1 MIRKIKINEELIKII
16 ISALF
21 FTLSFFTTKNSI
33 LYFVLL
39 ILSYI
44 VISYEIY
51 IDAFKNIFHGEIFDE
66 NFLMILA
73 TIGAFYIGEYPEAV
87 MVMLLFEIGEYLS
100 DLAVDNSK
108 ESITNLLDLRADYV
122 NLKTETG
129 IKKIDVNAAKIG
141 DIFVVKPGEKIPLDG
156 IIINGDSYLD
166 TSSLTGE
173 GVPRFVNVGD
183 NVLSGTVNLDRAL
196 EIKASA
202 LFENSAASKIIDL
215 LENATN
221 NKTKTEK
228 FITRFSKIYTPIV
241 VLCAFLLFFI
251 PTLLGYDA
259 NTWLYR
265 ALEFL
270 VISCPCALVISVPL
284 GFFCGIG
291 RSSKDGILIKSS
303 KDLDNLSKIDTV
315 VFDKT
320 GTITKGNFEVIKIK
334 SYKLG
339 EDELLELT
347 SKVESLSNHPIAKA
361 IVRKYGKDIDNSNI
375 FNFAEIGGMGIKCY
389 LNNEEILV
397 GTKKLLEQNNNL
409 HFIIAG
415 DGPLLKQMKT
425 LARKFKITDSISF
438 LGKCNNPSEI
448 YSICDITVNCSL
460 KEGLALTSHESL
472 SMGVPVVSSDVGGQS
487 ELIDDTV
494 GAIVPLMQ
502 KEEDI
507 HFTNYLDEEIDIYVS
522 SINRI
527 LNNLDKYKVSCRKKI
542 INGFTIDNMIKN
554 FEKEIDSVI
563 KTPNQNIVKMA
574 SNIDSQ
580 NLLKDYINLYFMS
593 CKEESS
599 WSKLEYTKA
608 VYGGISEEFK
618 KKHRKLYMFKY
629 STDKFFYKLKIGYQA
644 SNLEASIIKFIKN
657 FVRTLKELL
666 NVIINF
672 IKCLVGLIKGIVR

>member
-21 FTLSFFTTKNSI
+21 FTLSFFTPKNSI

-241 VLCAFLLFFI
+241 VLCAFLLFLI

-291 RSSKDGILIKSS
+291 GSSKDGILIKSS

-375 FNFAEIGGMGIKCY
+375 FHFAEIGGMGIKCY

-397 GTKKLLEQNNNL
+397 GTKKLLEQNNINVFDNKDVGTIIYISKNKEYLGYIVIADVIKDESYTIAHKLKNIGINRVVMLSGDDKKIVSDVCEKVKIDEYYSNL
-409 HFIIAG
+409 LPIDKVNILEKIKEESFTAFVG
-415 DGPLLKQMKT
+415 DGINDAPVIKLSDIGMAMGNLGSDVTIEAADVVLMHDNLESIVKAIKISKITKRIIKFNIMF
-425 LARKFKITDSISF
+425 AIVFKITILFLATFGITSIWM
-438 LGKCNNPSEI
+438 
-448 YSICDITVNCSL
+448 
-460 KEGLALTSHESL
+460 A
-472 SMGVPVVSSDVGGQS
+472 VVSDVGITLLS
-487 ELIDDTV
+487 VLNT
-494 GAIVPLMQ
+494 L
-502 KEEDI
+502 
-507 HFTNYLDEEIDIYVS
+507 
-522 SINRI
+522 RI
-527 LNNLDKYKVSCRKKI
+527 MKKKI
-542 INGFTIDNMIKN
+542 D
-554 FEKEIDSVI
+554 
-563 KTPNQNIVKMA
+563 
-574 SNIDSQ
+574 
-580 NLLKDYINLYFMS
+580 
-593 CKEESS
+593 
-599 WSKLEYTKA
+599 
-608 VYGGISEEFK
+608 
-618 KKHRKLYMFKY
+618 
-629 STDKFFYKLKIGYQA
+629 
-644 SNLEASIIKFIKN
+644 
-657 FVRTLKELL
+657 
-666 NVIINF
+666 
-672 IKCLVGLIKGIVR
+672 

>member
-16 ISALF
+16 ISVLF

-156 IIINGDSYLD
+156 VIINGDSYLD

-241 VLCAFLLFFI
+241 VLCAFLLFLI

-375 FNFAEIGGMGIKCY
+375 FHFAEIGGMGIKCY

-397 GTKKLLEQNNNL
+397 GTKKLLEQNNINVFDNKDVGTIIYISKNKEYLGYIVIADVIKDESYTISHKLKNIGINRVVMLSGDDKKIVSDVCEKVKIDEYYSNL
-409 HFIIAG
+409 LPIDKVNILEKIKEESFTAFVG
-415 DGPLLKQMKT
+415 DGINDAPVIKLSDIGMAMGNLGSDVTIEAADVVLMHDNLESIVKAIKISKITKRIIKFNIMF
-425 LARKFKITDSISF
+425 AIVFKITILFLATFGITSIWM
-438 LGKCNNPSEI
+438 
-448 YSICDITVNCSL
+448 
-460 KEGLALTSHESL
+460 A
-472 SMGVPVVSSDVGGQS
+472 VVSDVGVTLLS
-487 ELIDDTV
+487 VLNT
-494 GAIVPLMQ
+494 L
-502 KEEDI
+502 
-507 HFTNYLDEEIDIYVS
+507 
-522 SINRI
+522 RI
-527 LNNLDKYKVSCRKKI
+527 MKKKI
-542 INGFTIDNMIKN
+542 D
-554 FEKEIDSVI
+554 
-563 KTPNQNIVKMA
+563 
-574 SNIDSQ
+574 
-580 NLLKDYINLYFMS
+580 
-593 CKEESS
+593 
-599 WSKLEYTKA
+599 
-608 VYGGISEEFK
+608 
-618 KKHRKLYMFKY
+618 
-629 STDKFFYKLKIGYQA
+629 
-644 SNLEASIIKFIKN
+644 
-657 FVRTLKELL
+657 
-666 NVIINF
+666 
-672 IKCLVGLIKGIVR
+672 

>member
-21 FTLSFFTTKNSI
+21 FTLSFFTPKNSI

-183 NVLSGTVNLDRAL
+183 NVLSGTVNLDRVL

-202 LFENSAASKIIDL
+202 LFANSAASKIIDL

-241 VLCAFLLFFI
+241 VLCAFLLFLI

-375 FNFAEIGGMGIKCY
+375 FHFAEIGGMGIKCY

-397 GTKKLLEQNNNL
+397 GTKKLLEQNNINVFDNKDVGTIIYISKNKEYLGYIVIADVIKDESYTIAHKLKNIGINRVVMLSGDDKKIVSDVCEKVKIDEYYSNL
-409 HFIIAG
+409 LPIDKVNILEKIKEESFTAFVG
-415 DGPLLKQMKT
+415 DGINDAPVIKLSDIGMAMGNLGSDVTIEAADVVLMHDNLESIVKAIKISKITKRIIKFNIMF
-425 LARKFKITDSISF
+425 AIVFKITILFLATFGITSIWM
-438 LGKCNNPSEI
+438 
-448 YSICDITVNCSL
+448 
-460 KEGLALTSHESL
+460 A
-472 SMGVPVVSSDVGGQS
+472 VVSDVGVTLLS
-487 ELIDDTV
+487 VLNT
-494 GAIVPLMQ
+494 L
-502 KEEDI
+502 
-507 HFTNYLDEEIDIYVS
+507 
-522 SINRI
+522 RI
-527 LNNLDKYKVSCRKKI
+527 MKKKI
-542 INGFTIDNMIKN
+542 D
-554 FEKEIDSVI
+554 
-563 KTPNQNIVKMA
+563 
-574 SNIDSQ
+574 
-580 NLLKDYINLYFMS
+580 
-593 CKEESS
+593 
-599 WSKLEYTKA
+599 
-608 VYGGISEEFK
+608 
-618 KKHRKLYMFKY
+618 
-629 STDKFFYKLKIGYQA
+629 
-644 SNLEASIIKFIKN
+644 
-657 FVRTLKELL
+657 
-666 NVIINF
+666 
-672 IKCLVGLIKGIVR
+672 

>member
-173 GVPRFVNVGD
+173 GVPRFVNIGD

-241 VLCAFLLFFI
+241 VLCAFLLFLI

-361 IVRKYGKDIDNSNI
+361 IVRRYGKDIDNSNI
-375 FNFAEIGGMGIKCY
+375 FHFAEIGGMGIKCY

-397 GTKKLLEQNNNL
+397 GTKKLLEQNNINVFDNKDVGTIIYISKNKEYLGYIVIADVIKDESYTISHKLKNIGINRVVMLSGDDKKIVSDVCEKVKINEYYSNL
-409 HFIIAG
+409 LPIDKVNILEKIKEESFTAFVG
-415 DGPLLKQMKT
+415 DGINDAPVIKLSDIGMAMGNLGSDVTIEAADVVLMHDNLESIVKAIKISKITKRIIKFNIMF
-425 LARKFKITDSISF
+425 AIVFKITILFLATFGITSIWM
-438 LGKCNNPSEI
+438 
-448 YSICDITVNCSL
+448 
-460 KEGLALTSHESL
+460 A
-472 SMGVPVVSSDVGGQS
+472 VVSDVGVTLLS
-487 ELIDDTV
+487 VLNT
-494 GAIVPLMQ
+494 L
-502 KEEDI
+502 
-507 HFTNYLDEEIDIYVS
+507 
-522 SINRI
+522 RI
-527 LNNLDKYKVSCRKKI
+527 MKKKI
-542 INGFTIDNMIKN
+542 D
-554 FEKEIDSVI
+554 
-563 KTPNQNIVKMA
+563 
-574 SNIDSQ
+574 
-580 NLLKDYINLYFMS
+580 
-593 CKEESS
+593 
-599 WSKLEYTKA
+599 
-608 VYGGISEEFK
+608 
-618 KKHRKLYMFKY
+618 
-629 STDKFFYKLKIGYQA
+629 
-644 SNLEASIIKFIKN
+644 
-657 FVRTLKELL
+657 
-666 NVIINF
+666 
-672 IKCLVGLIKGIVR
+672 

>member
-397 GTKKLLEQNNNL
+397 GTKNLLEQNNINVFDNKDVGTIIYISKNKEYLGYIVIADVIKDESYTILHKLKNIGINRVVMLSGDDKKIVSDVCEKVKIDEYYSNL
-409 HFIIAG
+409 LPIDKVNILEKIKEESFTAFVG
-415 DGPLLKQMKT
+415 DGINDAPVIKLSDIGMAMGNLGSDVTIEAADVVLMHDNLESIVKAIKISKITKRIIKFNIMF
-425 LARKFKITDSISF
+425 AIVFKITILFLATFGITSIWM
-438 LGKCNNPSEI
+438 
-448 YSICDITVNCSL
+448 
-460 KEGLALTSHESL
+460 A
-472 SMGVPVVSSDVGGQS
+472 VVSDVGVTLLS
-487 ELIDDTV
+487 VLNT
-494 GAIVPLMQ
+494 L
-502 KEEDI
+502 
-507 HFTNYLDEEIDIYVS
+507 
-522 SINRI
+522 RI
-527 LNNLDKYKVSCRKKI
+527 MKKKI
-542 INGFTIDNMIKN
+542 D
-554 FEKEIDSVI
+554 
-563 KTPNQNIVKMA
+563 
-574 SNIDSQ
+574 
-580 NLLKDYINLYFMS
+580 
-593 CKEESS
+593 
-599 WSKLEYTKA
+599 
-608 VYGGISEEFK
+608 
-618 KKHRKLYMFKY
+618 
-629 STDKFFYKLKIGYQA
+629 
-644 SNLEASIIKFIKN
+644 
-657 FVRTLKELL
+657 
-666 NVIINF
+666 
-672 IKCLVGLIKGIVR
+672 

>member
-21 FTLSFFTTKNSI
+21 FTLSFFTPKNSI

-51 IDAFKNIFHGEIFDE
+51 IDAFKNIFHREIFDE

-156 IIINGDSYLD
+156 IIIDGDSYLD

-183 NVLSGTVNLDRAL
+183 NVLSGTVNLDRVL

-202 LFENSAASKIIDL
+202 LFANSAASKIIDL

-241 VLCAFLLFFI
+241 VLCAFLLFLI

-361 IVRKYGKDIDNSNI
+361 IVRRYGKDIDNSNI
-375 FNFAEIGGMGIKCY
+375 LHFEEIGGMGIKCY

-397 GTKKLLEQNNNL
+397 GTKKLLEQNNINVFDNKDVGTIIYISKNKEYLGYIVIADVIKDESYTIAHKLKNIGINRVVMLSGDDKKIVSDVCEKVKIDEYYSNL
-409 HFIIAG
+409 LPIDKVNILEKIKEESFTAFVG
-415 DGPLLKQMKT
+415 DGINDAPVIKLSDIGMAMGNLGSDVTIEAADIVLMHDNLESIVKAIKISKSTKRIIKFNIMF
-425 LARKFKITDSISF
+425 AIVFKITILFLATFGITSIWM
-438 LGKCNNPSEI
+438 
-448 YSICDITVNCSL
+448 
-460 KEGLALTSHESL
+460 A
-472 SMGVPVVSSDVGGQS
+472 VVSDVGVTLLS
-487 ELIDDTV
+487 VLNT
-494 GAIVPLMQ
+494 L
-502 KEEDI
+502 
-507 HFTNYLDEEIDIYVS
+507 
-522 SINRI
+522 RI
-527 LNNLDKYKVSCRKKI
+527 MKKKI
-542 INGFTIDNMIKN
+542 D
-554 FEKEIDSVI
+554 
-563 KTPNQNIVKMA
+563 
-574 SNIDSQ
+574 
-580 NLLKDYINLYFMS
+580 
-593 CKEESS
+593 
-599 WSKLEYTKA
+599 
-608 VYGGISEEFK
+608 
-618 KKHRKLYMFKY
+618 
-629 STDKFFYKLKIGYQA
+629 
-644 SNLEASIIKFIKN
+644 
-657 FVRTLKELL
+657 
-666 NVIINF
+666 
-672 IKCLVGLIKGIVR
+672 

>member
-73 TIGAFYIGEYPEAV
+73 TIGAFYIGESPEAV

-241 VLCAFLLFFI
+241 VLCAFLLFLI

-265 ALEFL
+265 VLEFL

-361 IVRKYGKDIDNSNI
+361 IVRRYGKDIDNSNI
-375 FNFAEIGGMGIKCY
+375 FHFAEIGGMGIKCY
-389 LNNEEILV
+389 FNNEEILV
-397 GTKKLLEQNNNL
+397 GTKKLLEQNNINVFDNKDVGTIIYISKNKEYLGYIVIADVIKDESYTIAHKLKNIGINRVVMLSGDDKKIVSDVCEKVKIDEYYSNL
-409 HFIIAG
+409 LPIDKVNILEKIKEESFTAFVG
-415 DGPLLKQMKT
+415 DGINDAPVIKLSDIGMAMGNLGSDVTIEAADVVLMHDNLESIVKAIKISKITKRIIKFNIMF
-425 LARKFKITDSISF
+425 AIVFKITILFLATFGITSIWM
-438 LGKCNNPSEI
+438 
-448 YSICDITVNCSL
+448 
-460 KEGLALTSHESL
+460 A
-472 SMGVPVVSSDVGGQS
+472 VVSDVGVTLLS
-487 ELIDDTV
+487 VLNT
-494 GAIVPLMQ
+494 L
-502 KEEDI
+502 
-507 HFTNYLDEEIDIYVS
+507 
-522 SINRI
+522 RI
-527 LNNLDKYKVSCRKKI
+527 MKKKI
-542 INGFTIDNMIKN
+542 D
-554 FEKEIDSVI
+554 
-563 KTPNQNIVKMA
+563 
-574 SNIDSQ
+574 
-580 NLLKDYINLYFMS
+580 
-593 CKEESS
+593 
-599 WSKLEYTKA
+599 
-608 VYGGISEEFK
+608 
-618 KKHRKLYMFKY
+618 
-629 STDKFFYKLKIGYQA
+629 
-644 SNLEASIIKFIKN
+644 
-657 FVRTLKELL
+657 
-666 NVIINF
+666 
-672 IKCLVGLIKGIVR
+672 

>member
-122 NLKTETG
+122 NLKIETG

-241 VLCAFLLFFI
+241 VLCAFLLFLI

-375 FNFAEIGGMGIKCY
+375 FHFAEIGGMGIKCY
-389 LNNEEILV
+389 FNNEEILV
-397 GTKKLLEQNNNL
+397 GTKKLLEQNNINVLDNKDVGTIIYISKNKEYLGYIVIADVIKDESYTISHKLKNIGINRVVMLSGDDKKIVSDVCEKVKIDEYYSNL
-409 HFIIAG
+409 LPIDKVNILEKIKEESFTAFVG
-415 DGPLLKQMKT
+415 DGINDAPVIKLSDIGMAMGNLGSDVTIEAADVVLMHDNLESIVKAIKISKITKRIIKFNIMF
-425 LARKFKITDSISF
+425 AIVFKITILFLATFGITSIWM
-438 LGKCNNPSEI
+438 
-448 YSICDITVNCSL
+448 
-460 KEGLALTSHESL
+460 A
-472 SMGVPVVSSDVGGQS
+472 VVSDVGVTLLS
-487 ELIDDTV
+487 VLNT
-494 GAIVPLMQ
+494 L
-502 KEEDI
+502 
-507 HFTNYLDEEIDIYVS
+507 
-522 SINRI
+522 RI
-527 LNNLDKYKVSCRKKI
+527 MKKKI
-542 INGFTIDNMIKN
+542 D
-554 FEKEIDSVI
+554 
-563 KTPNQNIVKMA
+563 
-574 SNIDSQ
+574 
-580 NLLKDYINLYFMS
+580 
-593 CKEESS
+593 
-599 WSKLEYTKA
+599 
-608 VYGGISEEFK
+608 
-618 KKHRKLYMFKY
+618 
-629 STDKFFYKLKIGYQA
+629 
-644 SNLEASIIKFIKN
+644 
-657 FVRTLKELL
+657 
-666 NVIINF
+666 
-672 IKCLVGLIKGIVR
+672 

>member
-21 FTLSFFTTKNSI
+21 FTLSFFTPKNSI

-183 NVLSGTVNLDRAL
+183 NVLSGTVNLERVL

-202 LFENSAASKIIDL
+202 LFANSAASKIIDL

-241 VLCAFLLFFI
+241 VLCAFLLFLI

-375 FNFAEIGGMGIKCY
+375 FHFAEIGGMGIKCY

-397 GTKKLLEQNNNL
+397 GTKKLLEQNNINVFDNKDVGTIIYISKNKEYLGYIVIADVIKDESYTIAHKLKNIGINRVVMLSGDDKKIVSDVCEKVKIDEYYSNL
-409 HFIIAG
+409 LPIDKVNILEKIKEESFTAFVG
-415 DGPLLKQMKT
+415 DGINDAPVIKLSDIGMAMGNLGSDVTIEAADVVLMHDNLESIVKAIKISKITKRIIKFNIMF
-425 LARKFKITDSISF
+425 AIVFKITILFLATFGITSIWM
-438 LGKCNNPSEI
+438 
-448 YSICDITVNCSL
+448 
-460 KEGLALTSHESL
+460 A
-472 SMGVPVVSSDVGGQS
+472 VVSDVGVTLLS
-487 ELIDDTV
+487 VLNT
-494 GAIVPLMQ
+494 L
-502 KEEDI
+502 
-507 HFTNYLDEEIDIYVS
+507 
-522 SINRI
+522 RI
-527 LNNLDKYKVSCRKKI
+527 MKKKI
-542 INGFTIDNMIKN
+542 D
-554 FEKEIDSVI
+554 
-563 KTPNQNIVKMA
+563 
-574 SNIDSQ
+574 
-580 NLLKDYINLYFMS
+580 
-593 CKEESS
+593 
-599 WSKLEYTKA
+599 
-608 VYGGISEEFK
+608 
-618 KKHRKLYMFKY
+618 
-629 STDKFFYKLKIGYQA
+629 
-644 SNLEASIIKFIKN
+644 
-657 FVRTLKELL
+657 
-666 NVIINF
+666 
-672 IKCLVGLIKGIVR
+672 

>member
-202 LFENSAASKIIDL
+202 LFANSAASKIIDL

-241 VLCAFLLFFI
+241 VLCAFLLFLI

-339 EDELLELT
+339 EEELLELT

-361 IVRKYGKDIDNSNI
+361 IVRRYGKDIDNSNI
-375 FNFAEIGGMGIKCY
+375 FHFAEIGGMGIKCY

-397 GTKKLLEQNNNL
+397 GTKKLLEQNNINVLDNKDVGTIIYISMNKEYLGYIVIADVIKDESYTISHKLKNIGINRVVMLSGDDKKIVSDVCEKVKIDEYYSNL
-409 HFIIAG
+409 LPIDKVNILEKIKEESFTAFVG
-415 DGPLLKQMKT
+415 DGINDAPVIKLSDIGMAMGNLGSDVTIEAADVVLMHDNLESIVKAIKISKITKKIIKFNIMF
-425 LARKFKITDSISF
+425 AIVFKITILFLATFGITSIWM
-438 LGKCNNPSEI
+438 
-448 YSICDITVNCSL
+448 
-460 KEGLALTSHESL
+460 A
-472 SMGVPVVSSDVGGQS
+472 VVSDVGVTLLS
-487 ELIDDTV
+487 VLNT
-494 GAIVPLMQ
+494 L
-502 KEEDI
+502 
-507 HFTNYLDEEIDIYVS
+507 
-522 SINRI
+522 RI
-527 LNNLDKYKVSCRKKI
+527 MKKKI
-542 INGFTIDNMIKN
+542 D
-554 FEKEIDSVI
+554 
-563 KTPNQNIVKMA
+563 
-574 SNIDSQ
+574 
-580 NLLKDYINLYFMS
+580 
-593 CKEESS
+593 
-599 WSKLEYTKA
+599 
-608 VYGGISEEFK
+608 
-618 KKHRKLYMFKY
+618 
-629 STDKFFYKLKIGYQA
+629 
-644 SNLEASIIKFIKN
+644 
-657 FVRTLKELL
+657 
-666 NVIINF
+666 
-672 IKCLVGLIKGIVR
+672 

>member
-183 NVLSGTVNLDRAL
+183 NVLSGTVNLNRVL

-202 LFENSAASKIIDL
+202 LFANSAASKIIDL

-241 VLCAFLLFFI
+241 VLCAFLLFLI

-339 EDELLELT
+339 EEELLELT

-361 IVRKYGKDIDNSNI
+361 IVRRYGKDIDNSNI
-375 FNFAEIGGMGIKCY
+375 FHFAEIGGMGIKCY
-389 LNNEEILV
+389 FNNEEILV
-397 GTKKLLEQNNNL
+397 GTKKLLEQNNINVLDNKDVGTIIYISMNKEYLGYIVIADVIKDESYTISHKLKNIGINRVVMLSGDDKKIVSDVCEKVKIDEYYSNL
-409 HFIIAG
+409 LPIDKVNILEKIKEESFTAFVG
-415 DGPLLKQMKT
+415 DGINDAPVIKLSDIGMAMGNLGSDVTIEAADVVLMHDNLESIVKAIKISKITKRIIKFNIMF
-425 LARKFKITDSISF
+425 AIVFKITILFLATFGITSIWM
-438 LGKCNNPSEI
+438 
-448 YSICDITVNCSL
+448 
-460 KEGLALTSHESL
+460 A
-472 SMGVPVVSSDVGGQS
+472 VVSDVGVTLLS
-487 ELIDDTV
+487 
-494 GAIVPLMQ
+494 
-502 KEEDI
+502 
-507 HFTNYLDEEIDIYVS
+507 
-522 SINRI
+522 I
-527 LNNLDKYKVSCRKKI
+527 LNTLRIMKKKI
-542 INGFTIDNMIKN
+542 D
-554 FEKEIDSVI
+554 
-563 KTPNQNIVKMA
+563 
-574 SNIDSQ
+574 
-580 NLLKDYINLYFMS
+580 
-593 CKEESS
+593 
-599 WSKLEYTKA
+599 
-608 VYGGISEEFK
+608 
-618 KKHRKLYMFKY
+618 
-629 STDKFFYKLKIGYQA
+629 
-644 SNLEASIIKFIKN
+644 
-657 FVRTLKELL
+657 
-666 NVIINF
+666 
-672 IKCLVGLIKGIVR
+672 

>member
-202 LFENSAASKIIDL
+202 LFANSAASKIIDL

-241 VLCAFLLFFI
+241 VLCAFLLFLI

-339 EDELLELT
+339 EEELLELT

-361 IVRKYGKDIDNSNI
+361 IVRRYGKDIDNSNI
-375 FNFAEIGGMGIKCY
+375 FHFAEIGGMGIKCY

-397 GTKKLLEQNNNL
+397 GTKKLLEQNNINVLDNKDVGTIIYISMNKEYLGYIVIADVIKDESYTISHKLKNIGINRVVMLSGDDKKIVSDVCEKVKIDEYYSNL
-409 HFIIAG
+409 LPIDKVNILEKIKEESFTAFVG
-415 DGPLLKQMKT
+415 DGINDASVIKLSDIGMAMGNLGSDVTIEAADVVLMHDNLESIVKAIKISKITKRIIKFNIMF
-425 LARKFKITDSISF
+425 AIVFKITILFLATFGITSIWM
-438 LGKCNNPSEI
+438 
-448 YSICDITVNCSL
+448 
-460 KEGLALTSHESL
+460 A
-472 SMGVPVVSSDVGGQS
+472 VVSDVGVTLLS
-487 ELIDDTV
+487 
-494 GAIVPLMQ
+494 
-502 KEEDI
+502 
-507 HFTNYLDEEIDIYVS
+507 
-522 SINRI
+522 I
-527 LNNLDKYKVSCRKKI
+527 LNTLRIMKKKI
-542 INGFTIDNMIKN
+542 D
-554 FEKEIDSVI
+554 
-563 KTPNQNIVKMA
+563 
-574 SNIDSQ
+574 
-580 NLLKDYINLYFMS
+580 
-593 CKEESS
+593 
-599 WSKLEYTKA
+599 
-608 VYGGISEEFK
+608 
-618 KKHRKLYMFKY
+618 
-629 STDKFFYKLKIGYQA
+629 
-644 SNLEASIIKFIKN
+644 
-657 FVRTLKELL
+657 
-666 NVIINF
+666 
-672 IKCLVGLIKGIVR
+672 

>member
-39 ILSYI
+39 IFSYI

-303 KDLDNLSKIDTV
+303 KDLDNLYKIDTV
-315 VFDKT
+315 VFYKT
-320 GTITKGNFEVIKIK
+320 GTITKGNFEVIKNK

-397 GTKKLLEQNNNL
+397 GTKKLLEQNNINVFDNKDVGTIIYISKNKEYLGYIVIADVIKDESYTISHKLKNIGINRVVMLSGDDKKIVSDVCEKVKIDEYYSNL
-409 HFIIAG
+409 LPIDKVNILEKIKEESFTAFVG
-415 DGPLLKQMKT
+415 DGINDAPVIKLSDIGMAMGNLGSDVTIEAADVVLMHDNIESIVKAIKISKITKRIIKFNIMF
-425 LARKFKITDSISF
+425 AIVFKITILFLATFGITSIWM
-438 LGKCNNPSEI
+438 
-448 YSICDITVNCSL
+448 
-460 KEGLALTSHESL
+460 A
-472 SMGVPVVSSDVGGQS
+472 VVSDVGVTLLS
-487 ELIDDTV
+487 VLNT
-494 GAIVPLMQ
+494 L
-502 KEEDI
+502 
-507 HFTNYLDEEIDIYVS
+507 
-522 SINRI
+522 RI
-527 LNNLDKYKVSCRKKI
+527 MKKKI
-542 INGFTIDNMIKN
+542 D
-554 FEKEIDSVI
+554 
-563 KTPNQNIVKMA
+563 
-574 SNIDSQ
+574 
-580 NLLKDYINLYFMS
+580 
-593 CKEESS
+593 
-599 WSKLEYTKA
+599 
-608 VYGGISEEFK
+608 
-618 KKHRKLYMFKY
+618 
-629 STDKFFYKLKIGYQA
+629 
-644 SNLEASIIKFIKN
+644 
-657 FVRTLKELL
+657 
-666 NVIINF
+666 
-672 IKCLVGLIKGIVR
+672 

>member
-397 GTKKLLEQNNNL
+397 GTKKLLEQNNINVFDNKDVGTIIYISKNKEYLGYIVIADVIKDESYTIAHKLKNIGINRVVMLSGDDKKIVSDVCEKVKIDEYYSNL
-409 HFIIAG
+409 LPIDKVNILEKIKEESFTAFVG
-415 DGPLLKQMKT
+415 DGINDAPVIKLSDIGMAMGNLGSDVTIEAADVVLMHDNIESIVKAIKISKITKRIIKFNIMF
-425 LARKFKITDSISF
+425 AIVFKITILFLATFGITSIWM
-438 LGKCNNPSEI
+438 
-448 YSICDITVNCSL
+448 
-460 KEGLALTSHESL
+460 A
-472 SMGVPVVSSDVGGQS
+472 VVSDVGVTLLS
-487 ELIDDTV
+487 VLNT
-494 GAIVPLMQ
+494 L
-502 KEEDI
+502 
-507 HFTNYLDEEIDIYVS
+507 
-522 SINRI
+522 RI
-527 LNNLDKYKVSCRKKI
+527 MKKKI
-542 INGFTIDNMIKN
+542 D
-554 FEKEIDSVI
+554 
-563 KTPNQNIVKMA
+563 
-574 SNIDSQ
+574 
-580 NLLKDYINLYFMS
+580 
-593 CKEESS
+593 
-599 WSKLEYTKA
+599 
-608 VYGGISEEFK
+608 
-618 KKHRKLYMFKY
+618 
-629 STDKFFYKLKIGYQA
+629 
-644 SNLEASIIKFIKN
+644 
-657 FVRTLKELL
+657 
-666 NVIINF
+666 
-672 IKCLVGLIKGIVR
+672 

>member
-73 TIGAFYIGEYPEAV
+73 TIGSFYIGEYPEAV

-108 ESITNLLDLRADYV
+108 KSITNLLDLRADYV

-183 NVLSGTVNLDRAL
+183 NVLSGTVNLDRVL

-202 LFENSAASKIIDL
+202 LFANSAASKIIDL

-241 VLCAFLLFFI
+241 VLCAFLLFLI

-361 IVRKYGKDIDNSNI
+361 IVRRYGKDIDNSNI
-375 FNFAEIGGMGIKCY
+375 FHFAEIGGMGIKCY

-397 GTKKLLEQNNNL
+397 GTKKLLEQNNINVLDNKDVGTIIYISKNKEYLGYIVIADVIKDESYTISHKLKNIGINRVVMLSGDDKKIVSDVCEKVKIDEYYSNL
-409 HFIIAG
+409 LPIDKVNILEKIKEESFTAFVG
-415 DGPLLKQMKT
+415 DGINDAPVIKLSDIGMAMGNLGSDVTIEAADVVLMHDNLESIVKAIKISKITKRIIKFNIMF
-425 LARKFKITDSISF
+425 AIVFKITILFLATFGITSIWM
-438 LGKCNNPSEI
+438 
-448 YSICDITVNCSL
+448 
-460 KEGLALTSHESL
+460 A
-472 SMGVPVVSSDVGGQS
+472 VVSDVGVTLLS
-487 ELIDDTV
+487 VLNT
-494 GAIVPLMQ
+494 L
-502 KEEDI
+502 
-507 HFTNYLDEEIDIYVS
+507 
-522 SINRI
+522 RI
-527 LNNLDKYKVSCRKKI
+527 MKKKI
-542 INGFTIDNMIKN
+542 D
-554 FEKEIDSVI
+554 
-563 KTPNQNIVKMA
+563 
-574 SNIDSQ
+574 
-580 NLLKDYINLYFMS
+580 
-593 CKEESS
+593 
-599 WSKLEYTKA
+599 
-608 VYGGISEEFK
+608 
-618 KKHRKLYMFKY
+618 
-629 STDKFFYKLKIGYQA
+629 
-644 SNLEASIIKFIKN
+644 
-657 FVRTLKELL
+657 
-666 NVIINF
+666 
-672 IKCLVGLIKGIVR
+672 

>member
-108 ESITNLLDLRADYV
+108 ESINNLLDLRADYV

-173 GVPRFVNVGD
+173 GVPTFVNVGD
-183 NVLSGTVNLDRAL
+183 NVLSGTVNLDRVL

-202 LFENSAASKIIDL
+202 LFANSAASKIIDL

-241 VLCAFLLFFI
+241 VLCAFLLFLI

-339 EDELLELT
+339 EEELLELT

-361 IVRKYGKDIDNSNI
+361 IVRRYGKDIDNSNI
-375 FNFAEIGGMGIKCY
+375 FHFAEIGGMGTKCY

-397 GTKKLLEQNNNL
+397 GTKKLLEQNNINVLDNKDVGTIIYISKNKEYLGYIVIADVIKDESYTISHKLKNIGINRVVMLSGDDKKIVSDVCEKVKIDEYYSNL
-409 HFIIAG
+409 LPIDKVNILEKIKEESFTAFVG
-415 DGPLLKQMKT
+415 DGINDAPVIKLSDIGMAMGNLGSDVTIEAADVVLMHDNLESIVKAIKISKITKRIIKFNIMF
-425 LARKFKITDSISF
+425 AIVFKITILFLATFGITSIWM
-438 LGKCNNPSEI
+438 
-448 YSICDITVNCSL
+448 
-460 KEGLALTSHESL
+460 A
-472 SMGVPVVSSDVGGQS
+472 VVSDVGVTLLS
-487 ELIDDTV
+487 
-494 GAIVPLMQ
+494 
-502 KEEDI
+502 
-507 HFTNYLDEEIDIYVS
+507 
-522 SINRI
+522 I
-527 LNNLDKYKVSCRKKI
+527 LNTLRIMKKKI
-542 INGFTIDNMIKN
+542 D
-554 FEKEIDSVI
+554 
-563 KTPNQNIVKMA
+563 
-574 SNIDSQ
+574 
-580 NLLKDYINLYFMS
+580 
-593 CKEESS
+593 
-599 WSKLEYTKA
+599 
-608 VYGGISEEFK
+608 
-618 KKHRKLYMFKY
+618 
-629 STDKFFYKLKIGYQA
+629 
-644 SNLEASIIKFIKN
+644 
-657 FVRTLKELL
+657 
-666 NVIINF
+666 
-672 IKCLVGLIKGIVR
+672 

>member
-21 FTLSFFTTKNSI
+21 FTLSFFTPKNSI

-129 IKKIDVNAAKIG
+129 IKKIDVNATKIG

-183 NVLSGTVNLDRAL
+183 NVLSGTVNLDRVL
-196 EIKASA
+196 EIKASV
-202 LFENSAASKIIDL
+202 LFANSAASKIIDL

-241 VLCAFLLFFI
+241 VLCAFLLFLI

-320 GTITKGNFEVIKIK
+320 GTITKGNFEVTKIK

-375 FNFAEIGGMGIKCY
+375 LHFEEIGGMGIKCY

-397 GTKKLLEQNNNL
+397 GTKKLLEQNNINVLDNKDVGTIIYISKNKEYLGYIVIADVIKDESYTIAHKLKNIGINRVVMLSGDDKKIVSDVCEKVKIDEYYSNL
-409 HFIIAG
+409 LPIDKVNILEKIKEESFTAFVG
-415 DGPLLKQMKT
+415 DGINDAPVIKLSDIGMAMGNLGSDVTIEAADVVLMHDNLESIVKAIKISKITKRIIKFNIMF
-425 LARKFKITDSISF
+425 AIVFKITILFLATFGITSIWM
-438 LGKCNNPSEI
+438 
-448 YSICDITVNCSL
+448 
-460 KEGLALTSHESL
+460 A
-472 SMGVPVVSSDVGGQS
+472 VVSDVGVTLLS
-487 ELIDDTV
+487 VLNT
-494 GAIVPLMQ
+494 L
-502 KEEDI
+502 
-507 HFTNYLDEEIDIYVS
+507 
-522 SINRI
+522 RI
-527 LNNLDKYKVSCRKKI
+527 MKKKI
-542 INGFTIDNMIKN
+542 D
-554 FEKEIDSVI
+554 
-563 KTPNQNIVKMA
+563 
-574 SNIDSQ
+574 
-580 NLLKDYINLYFMS
+580 
-593 CKEESS
+593 
-599 WSKLEYTKA
+599 
-608 VYGGISEEFK
+608 
-618 KKHRKLYMFKY
+618 
-629 STDKFFYKLKIGYQA
+629 
-644 SNLEASIIKFIKN
+644 
-657 FVRTLKELL
+657 
-666 NVIINF
+666 
-672 IKCLVGLIKGIVR
+672 

>member
-397 GTKKLLEQNNNL
+397 GTKKLLEQNNINVFDNKDVGTIIYISKNKEYLGYIVIADVIKDESYTIAHKLKNIGINRVVMLSGDDKKIVSDVCEKVKINEYYSNL
-409 HFIIAG
+409 LPIDKVNILEKIKEESFTAFVG
-415 DGPLLKQMKT
+415 DGINDAPVIKLSDIGMAMGNLGSDVTIEAADVVLMHDNLESIVKAIKISKITKRIIKFNIMF
-425 LARKFKITDSISF
+425 AIVFKITILFLATFGITSIWM
-438 LGKCNNPSEI
+438 
-448 YSICDITVNCSL
+448 
-460 KEGLALTSHESL
+460 A
-472 SMGVPVVSSDVGGQS
+472 VVSDVGVTLLS
-487 ELIDDTV
+487 VLNT
-494 GAIVPLMQ
+494 L
-502 KEEDI
+502 
-507 HFTNYLDEEIDIYVS
+507 
-522 SINRI
+522 RI
-527 LNNLDKYKVSCRKKI
+527 MKKKI
-542 INGFTIDNMIKN
+542 D
-554 FEKEIDSVI
+554 
-563 KTPNQNIVKMA
+563 
-574 SNIDSQ
+574 
-580 NLLKDYINLYFMS
+580 
-593 CKEESS
+593 
-599 WSKLEYTKA
+599 
-608 VYGGISEEFK
+608 
-618 KKHRKLYMFKY
+618 
-629 STDKFFYKLKIGYQA
+629 
-644 SNLEASIIKFIKN
+644 
-657 FVRTLKELL
+657 
-666 NVIINF
+666 
-672 IKCLVGLIKGIVR
+672 

>member
-21 FTLSFFTTKNSI
+21 FTLSFFTPRNSI

-129 IKKIDVNAAKIG
+129 SKKIDVNAAKIG

-183 NVLSGTVNLDRAL
+183 NVLSGTVNLDRVL

-241 VLCAFLLFFI
+241 VLCAFLLFII

-339 EDELLELT
+339 EDKLLELT

-375 FNFAEIGGMGIKCY
+375 LHFEEIGGMGIKCY
-389 LNNEEILV
+389 FNNEEILV
-397 GTKKLLEQNNNL
+397 GTKKLLEQNNINVPDNKDVGTIIYISKNKEYLGYIVIADVIKDESYTIAHKLKNIGINRVVMLSGDDKKIVSDVCEKVKIDEYYSNL
-409 HFIIAG
+409 LPIDKVNILEKIKEESFTAFVG
-415 DGPLLKQMKT
+415 DGINDAPVIKLSDIGMAMGNLGSDVTIEAADVVLMHDNLESIVKAIKISKITKRIIKFNIMF
-425 LARKFKITDSISF
+425 AIVFKITILFLATFGITSIWM
-438 LGKCNNPSEI
+438 
-448 YSICDITVNCSL
+448 
-460 KEGLALTSHESL
+460 A
-472 SMGVPVVSSDVGGQS
+472 VVSDVGVTLLS
-487 ELIDDTV
+487 VLNT
-494 GAIVPLMQ
+494 L
-502 KEEDI
+502 
-507 HFTNYLDEEIDIYVS
+507 
-522 SINRI
+522 RI
-527 LNNLDKYKVSCRKKI
+527 MKKKI
-542 INGFTIDNMIKN
+542 D
-554 FEKEIDSVI
+554 
-563 KTPNQNIVKMA
+563 
-574 SNIDSQ
+574 
-580 NLLKDYINLYFMS
+580 
-593 CKEESS
+593 
-599 WSKLEYTKA
+599 
-608 VYGGISEEFK
+608 
-618 KKHRKLYMFKY
+618 
-629 STDKFFYKLKIGYQA
+629 
-644 SNLEASIIKFIKN
+644 
-657 FVRTLKELL
+657 
-666 NVIINF
+666 
-672 IKCLVGLIKGIVR
+672 

>member
-156 IIINGDSYLD
+156 VIINGDSYLD

-173 GVPRFVNVGD
+173 GVPRFVNIGD

-241 VLCAFLLFFI
+241 VLCAFLLFLI

-270 VISCPCALVISVPL
+270 VISCPCALVVSVPL

-375 FNFAEIGGMGIKCY
+375 FHFAEIGGMGIKCY

-397 GTKKLLEQNNNL
+397 GTKKLLEQNNINVFDNKDVGTIIYISKNKEYLGYIVIADVIKDESYTIAHKLKNIGINRVVMLSGDDKKIVSDVCEKVKIDEYYSNL
-409 HFIIAG
+409 LPIDKVNILEKIKEESFTAFVG
-415 DGPLLKQMKT
+415 DGINDAPVIKLSDIGMAMGNLGSDVTIEAADVVLMHDNLESIVKAIKISKITKKIIKFNIMF
-425 LARKFKITDSISF
+425 AIVFKITILFLATFGITSIWM
-438 LGKCNNPSEI
+438 
-448 YSICDITVNCSL
+448 
-460 KEGLALTSHESL
+460 A
-472 SMGVPVVSSDVGGQS
+472 VVSDVGVTLLS
-487 ELIDDTV
+487 VLNT
-494 GAIVPLMQ
+494 L
-502 KEEDI
+502 
-507 HFTNYLDEEIDIYVS
+507 
-522 SINRI
+522 RI
-527 LNNLDKYKVSCRKKI
+527 MKKKI
-542 INGFTIDNMIKN
+542 D
-554 FEKEIDSVI
+554 
-563 KTPNQNIVKMA
+563 
-574 SNIDSQ
+574 
-580 NLLKDYINLYFMS
+580 
-593 CKEESS
+593 
-599 WSKLEYTKA
+599 
-608 VYGGISEEFK
+608 
-618 KKHRKLYMFKY
+618 
-629 STDKFFYKLKIGYQA
+629 
-644 SNLEASIIKFIKN
+644 
-657 FVRTLKELL
+657 
-666 NVIINF
+666 
-672 IKCLVGLIKGIVR
+672 

>member
-21 FTLSFFTTKNSI
+21 FTLSFFTTKNCI

-51 IDAFKNIFHGEIFDE
+51 IDAFKNIFHGEMFDE

-397 GTKKLLEQNNNL
+397 GTKKLLEQNNINVLDNKDVGTIIYISMNKEYLGYIVIADVIKDESYTISHKLKNIGINRVVMLSGDDKKIVSDVCEKVKIDEYYSNL
-409 HFIIAG
+409 LPIDKVNILEKIKEESFTAFVG
-415 DGPLLKQMKT
+415 DGINDAPVIKLSDIGMAMGNLGSDVTIEAADVVLMHDNLESIVKAIKISKITKRIIKFNIMF
-425 LARKFKITDSISF
+425 AIVFKITILFLATFGITSIWM
-438 LGKCNNPSEI
+438 
-448 YSICDITVNCSL
+448 
-460 KEGLALTSHESL
+460 A
-472 SMGVPVVSSDVGGQS
+472 VVSDVGVTLLS
-487 ELIDDTV
+487 VLNT
-494 GAIVPLMQ
+494 L
-502 KEEDI
+502 
-507 HFTNYLDEEIDIYVS
+507 
-522 SINRI
+522 RI
-527 LNNLDKYKVSCRKKI
+527 MKKKI
-542 INGFTIDNMIKN
+542 D
-554 FEKEIDSVI
+554 
-563 KTPNQNIVKMA
+563 
-574 SNIDSQ
+574 
-580 NLLKDYINLYFMS
+580 
-593 CKEESS
+593 
-599 WSKLEYTKA
+599 
-608 VYGGISEEFK
+608 
-618 KKHRKLYMFKY
+618 
-629 STDKFFYKLKIGYQA
+629 
-644 SNLEASIIKFIKN
+644 
-657 FVRTLKELL
+657 
-666 NVIINF
+666 
-672 IKCLVGLIKGIVR
+672 

>member
-21 FTLSFFTTKNSI
+21 FTLSFFTPRNSI

-183 NVLSGTVNLDRAL
+183 NVLSGTVNLDRVL

-202 LFENSAASKIIDL
+202 LFANSAASKIIDL

-241 VLCAFLLFFI
+241 VLCAFLLFLI

-361 IVRKYGKDIDNSNI
+361 IVRRYGKDIDNSNI
-375 FNFAEIGGMGIKCY
+375 LHFEEIGGMGIKCY

-397 GTKKLLEQNNNL
+397 GTKKLLEQNNINVLDNKDVGTIIYISKNKEYLGYIVIADVIKDESYTIAHKLKNIGINRVVMLSGDDKKIVGDVCEKVKIDEYYSNL
-409 HFIIAG
+409 LPIDKVNILEKIKEESFTAFVG
-415 DGPLLKQMKT
+415 DGINDAPVIKLSDIGMAMGNLGSDVTIEAADVVLMHDNLESIVKAIKISKITKRIIKFNIMF
-425 LARKFKITDSISF
+425 AIVFKITILFLATFGITSIWM
-438 LGKCNNPSEI
+438 
-448 YSICDITVNCSL
+448 
-460 KEGLALTSHESL
+460 A
-472 SMGVPVVSSDVGGQS
+472 VVSDVGVTLLS
-487 ELIDDTV
+487 VLNT
-494 GAIVPLMQ
+494 L
-502 KEEDI
+502 
-507 HFTNYLDEEIDIYVS
+507 
-522 SINRI
+522 RI
-527 LNNLDKYKVSCRKKI
+527 MKKKI
-542 INGFTIDNMIKN
+542 D
-554 FEKEIDSVI
+554 
-563 KTPNQNIVKMA
+563 
-574 SNIDSQ
+574 
-580 NLLKDYINLYFMS
+580 
-593 CKEESS
+593 
-599 WSKLEYTKA
+599 
-608 VYGGISEEFK
+608 
-618 KKHRKLYMFKY
+618 
-629 STDKFFYKLKIGYQA
+629 
-644 SNLEASIIKFIKN
+644 
-657 FVRTLKELL
+657 
-666 NVIINF
+666 
-672 IKCLVGLIKGIVR
+672 

>member
-108 ESITNLLDLRADYV
+108 ESINNLLDLRADYV

-173 GVPRFVNVGD
+173 GVPTFVNVGD
-183 NVLSGTVNLDRAL
+183 NVLSGTVNLDRVL

-202 LFENSAASKIIDL
+202 LFANSAASKIIDL

-241 VLCAFLLFFI
+241 VLCAFLLFLI

-339 EDELLELT
+339 EEELLELT

-361 IVRKYGKDIDNSNI
+361 IVRRYGKDIDNSNI
-375 FNFAEIGGMGIKCY
+375 FHFAEIGGMGTKCY

-397 GTKKLLEQNNNL
+397 GTKKLLEQNNINVLDNKDVGTIIYISKNKEYLGYIVIADVIKDESYTISHKLKNIGINRVVMLSGDDKKIVSDVCEKVKIDEYYSNL
-409 HFIIAG
+409 LPIDKVNILEKIKEESFTAFVG
-415 DGPLLKQMKT
+415 DGINDAPVIKLSDIGMAMGNLGSDVTIEAADVVLMHDNLESIVKAIKISKITKRIIKFNIMF
-425 LARKFKITDSISF
+425 AIVFKITILFLATFGITSIWM
-438 LGKCNNPSEI
+438 
-448 YSICDITVNCSL
+448 
-460 KEGLALTSHESL
+460 A
-472 SMGVPVVSSDVGGQS
+472 VVSDVGVTLLS
-487 ELIDDTV
+487 VLNT
-494 GAIVPLMQ
+494 L
-502 KEEDI
+502 
-507 HFTNYLDEEIDIYVS
+507 
-522 SINRI
+522 RI
-527 LNNLDKYKVSCRKKI
+527 MKKKI
-542 INGFTIDNMIKN
+542 D
-554 FEKEIDSVI
+554 
-563 KTPNQNIVKMA
+563 
-574 SNIDSQ
+574 
-580 NLLKDYINLYFMS
+580 
-593 CKEESS
+593 
-599 WSKLEYTKA
+599 
-608 VYGGISEEFK
+608 
-618 KKHRKLYMFKY
+618 
-629 STDKFFYKLKIGYQA
+629 
-644 SNLEASIIKFIKN
+644 
-657 FVRTLKELL
+657 
-666 NVIINF
+666 
-672 IKCLVGLIKGIVR
+672 

>member
-156 IIINGDSYLD
+156 VIINGDSYLD

-361 IVRKYGKDIDNSNI
+361 IVRRYGKDIDNSNI
-375 FNFAEIGGMGIKCY
+375 FHFTEIGGMGIKCY
-389 LNNEEILV
+389 FNNEEILV
-397 GTKKLLEQNNNL
+397 GTKKLLEQNNINVFDNKDVGTIIYISKNKEYLGYIVIADVIKDESYTIAHKLKNIGINRVVMLSGDDKKIVSDVCEKVKIDEYYYNL
-409 HFIIAG
+409 LPIDKVNILEKIKEESFTAFVG
-415 DGPLLKQMKT
+415 DGINDAPVIKLSDIGMAMGNLGSDVTIEAADVVLMHDNLESIVKAIKISKITKRIIKFNIMF
-425 LARKFKITDSISF
+425 AIVFKITILFLATFGITSIWM
-438 LGKCNNPSEI
+438 
-448 YSICDITVNCSL
+448 
-460 KEGLALTSHESL
+460 A
-472 SMGVPVVSSDVGGQS
+472 VVSDVGVTLLS
-487 ELIDDTV
+487 VLNT
-494 GAIVPLMQ
+494 L
-502 KEEDI
+502 
-507 HFTNYLDEEIDIYVS
+507 
-522 SINRI
+522 RI
-527 LNNLDKYKVSCRKKI
+527 MKKKI
-542 INGFTIDNMIKN
+542 D
-554 FEKEIDSVI
+554 
-563 KTPNQNIVKMA
+563 
-574 SNIDSQ
+574 
-580 NLLKDYINLYFMS
+580 
-593 CKEESS
+593 
-599 WSKLEYTKA
+599 
-608 VYGGISEEFK
+608 
-618 KKHRKLYMFKY
+618 
-629 STDKFFYKLKIGYQA
+629 
-644 SNLEASIIKFIKN
+644 
-657 FVRTLKELL
+657 
-666 NVIINF
+666 
-672 IKCLVGLIKGIVR
+672 

>member
-21 FTLSFFTTKNSI
+21 FTLYFFTTKNSI
-33 LYFVLL
+33 LYFVLI

-51 IDAFKNIFHGEIFDE
+51 IDAFKNIFHGEMFDE

-122 NLKTETG
+122 NLKIETG

-202 LFENSAASKIIDL
+202 LFANSAASKIIDL

-241 VLCAFLLFFI
+241 VLCAFLLFLI

-339 EDELLELT
+339 EGELLELT

-361 IVRKYGKDIDNSNI
+361 IVRRYGKDIDNSNI
-375 FNFAEIGGMGIKCY
+375 FHFAEIGGMGIKCY

-397 GTKKLLEQNNNL
+397 GTKKLLEQNNINVLDNKDVGTIIYISKNKEYLGYIVIADVIKDESYTISHKLKNIGINRVVMLSGDDKKIVSDVCEKVKIDEYYSNL
-409 HFIIAG
+409 LPIDKVNILEKIKEESFTAFVG
-415 DGPLLKQMKT
+415 DGINDAPVIKLSDIGMAMGNLGSDVTIEAADVVLMHDNLESIVKAIKISKITKRIIKFNIMF
-425 LARKFKITDSISF
+425 AIVFKITILFLATFGITSIWM
-438 LGKCNNPSEI
+438 
-448 YSICDITVNCSL
+448 
-460 KEGLALTSHESL
+460 A
-472 SMGVPVVSSDVGGQS
+472 VVSDVGVTLLS
-487 ELIDDTV
+487 VLNT
-494 GAIVPLMQ
+494 L
-502 KEEDI
+502 
-507 HFTNYLDEEIDIYVS
+507 
-522 SINRI
+522 RI
-527 LNNLDKYKVSCRKKI
+527 MKKKI
-542 INGFTIDNMIKN
+542 D
-554 FEKEIDSVI
+554 
-563 KTPNQNIVKMA
+563 
-574 SNIDSQ
+574 
-580 NLLKDYINLYFMS
+580 
-593 CKEESS
+593 
-599 WSKLEYTKA
+599 
-608 VYGGISEEFK
+608 
-618 KKHRKLYMFKY
+618 
-629 STDKFFYKLKIGYQA
+629 
-644 SNLEASIIKFIKN
+644 
-657 FVRTLKELL
+657 
-666 NVIINF
+666 
-672 IKCLVGLIKGIVR
+672 

>member
-21 FTLSFFTTKNSI
+21 FTLSFFTPKNSI

-39 ILSYI
+39 IFSYI

-241 VLCAFLLFFI
+241 VLCAFLLFLI

-361 IVRKYGKDIDNSNI
+361 IVRRYGKDIDNSNI
-375 FNFAEIGGMGIKCY
+375 FHFAEIGGMGIKCY

-397 GTKKLLEQNNNL
+397 GTKKLLEQNNINVFDNKDVGTIIYISKNKEYLGYIVIADVIKDESYTIAHKLKNIGINRVVMLSGDDKKIVSDVCEKVKINEYYSNL
-409 HFIIAG
+409 LPIDKVNILEKIKEESFTAFVG
-415 DGPLLKQMKT
+415 DGINDAPVIKLSDIGMAMGNLGSDVTIEAADVVLMHDNLESIVKAIKISKITKRIIKFNIMF
-425 LARKFKITDSISF
+425 AIVFKITILFLATFGITSIWM
-438 LGKCNNPSEI
+438 
-448 YSICDITVNCSL
+448 
-460 KEGLALTSHESL
+460 A
-472 SMGVPVVSSDVGGQS
+472 VVSDVGVTLLS
-487 ELIDDTV
+487 VLNT
-494 GAIVPLMQ
+494 L
-502 KEEDI
+502 
-507 HFTNYLDEEIDIYVS
+507 
-522 SINRI
+522 RI
-527 LNNLDKYKVSCRKKI
+527 MKKKI
-542 INGFTIDNMIKN
+542 D
-554 FEKEIDSVI
+554 
-563 KTPNQNIVKMA
+563 
-574 SNIDSQ
+574 
-580 NLLKDYINLYFMS
+580 
-593 CKEESS
+593 
-599 WSKLEYTKA
+599 
-608 VYGGISEEFK
+608 
-618 KKHRKLYMFKY
+618 
-629 STDKFFYKLKIGYQA
+629 
-644 SNLEASIIKFIKN
+644 
-657 FVRTLKELL
+657 
-666 NVIINF
+666 
-672 IKCLVGLIKGIVR
+672 

>member
-21 FTLSFFTTKNSI
+21 FTLSFFTPKNSI

-241 VLCAFLLFFI
+241 VLCAFLLFLI

-375 FNFAEIGGMGIKCY
+375 FHFAEIGGMGIKCY

-397 GTKKLLEQNNNL
+397 GTKKLLEQNNINVFDNKDVGTIIYISKNKEYLGYIVIADVIKDESYTIAHKLKNIGINRVVMLSGDDKKIVSDVCEKVKIDEYYSNL
-409 HFIIAG
+409 LPIDKVNILEKIKEESFTAFVG
-415 DGPLLKQMKT
+415 DGINDAPVIKLSDIGMAMGNLGSDVTIEAADVVLMHDNLESIVKAIKISKITKRIIKFNIMF
-425 LARKFKITDSISF
+425 AIVFKITILFLATFGITSIWM
-438 LGKCNNPSEI
+438 
-448 YSICDITVNCSL
+448 
-460 KEGLALTSHESL
+460 A
-472 SMGVPVVSSDVGGQS
+472 VVSDVGITLLS
-487 ELIDDTV
+487 VLNT
-494 GAIVPLMQ
+494 L
-502 KEEDI
+502 
-507 HFTNYLDEEIDIYVS
+507 
-522 SINRI
+522 RI
-527 LNNLDKYKVSCRKKI
+527 MKKKI
-542 INGFTIDNMIKN
+542 D
-554 FEKEIDSVI
+554 
-563 KTPNQNIVKMA
+563 
-574 SNIDSQ
+574 
-580 NLLKDYINLYFMS
+580 
-593 CKEESS
+593 
-599 WSKLEYTKA
+599 
-608 VYGGISEEFK
+608 
-618 KKHRKLYMFKY
+618 
-629 STDKFFYKLKIGYQA
+629 
-644 SNLEASIIKFIKN
+644 
-657 FVRTLKELL
+657 
-666 NVIINF
+666 
-672 IKCLVGLIKGIVR
+672 

>member
-66 NFLMILA
+66 NFLMIIA

-87 MVMLLFEIGEYLS
+87 MVMFLFEIGEYLS

-156 IIINGDSYLD
+156 VIINGDSYLD

-270 VISCPCALVISVPL
+270 VISCPCALVVSVPL

-347 SKVESLSNHPIAKA
+347 SKVESLSNHPIANA

-375 FNFAEIGGMGIKCY
+375 FHFAEIGGMGIKCY

-397 GTKKLLEQNNNL
+397 GTKNLLEQNNINVFDNKDVGTIIYISKNKEYLGYIVIADVIKDESYTISHKLKNIGINRVVMLSGDDKKIVSDVCEKVKIDEYYSNL
-409 HFIIAG
+409 LPIDKVNILEKIKEESFTAFVG
-415 DGPLLKQMKT
+415 DGINDAPVIKLSDIGMAMGNLGSDVTIEAADVVLMHDNLESIVKAIKISKITKRIIKFNIMF
-425 LARKFKITDSISF
+425 AIVFKITILFLATFGITSIWM
-438 LGKCNNPSEI
+438 
-448 YSICDITVNCSL
+448 
-460 KEGLALTSHESL
+460 A
-472 SMGVPVVSSDVGGQS
+472 VVSDVGVTLLS
-487 ELIDDTV
+487 VLNT
-494 GAIVPLMQ
+494 L
-502 KEEDI
+502 
-507 HFTNYLDEEIDIYVS
+507 
-522 SINRI
+522 RI
-527 LNNLDKYKVSCRKKI
+527 MKKKI
-542 INGFTIDNMIKN
+542 D
-554 FEKEIDSVI
+554 
-563 KTPNQNIVKMA
+563 
-574 SNIDSQ
+574 
-580 NLLKDYINLYFMS
+580 
-593 CKEESS
+593 
-599 WSKLEYTKA
+599 
-608 VYGGISEEFK
+608 
-618 KKHRKLYMFKY
+618 
-629 STDKFFYKLKIGYQA
+629 
-644 SNLEASIIKFIKN
+644 
-657 FVRTLKELL
+657 
-666 NVIINF
+666 
-672 IKCLVGLIKGIVR
+672 

>member
-108 ESITNLLDLRADYV
+108 ESINNLLDLRADYV

-183 NVLSGTVNLDRAL
+183 NVLSGTVNLDRVL

-202 LFENSAASKIIDL
+202 LFANSAASKIIDL

-241 VLCAFLLFFI
+241 VLCAFLLFLI

-339 EDELLELT
+339 EEELLELT

-361 IVRKYGKDIDNSNI
+361 IVRRYGKDIDNSNI
-375 FNFAEIGGMGIKCY
+375 FHFAEIGGMGIKCY
-389 LNNEEILV
+389 FNNEEILV
-397 GTKKLLEQNNNL
+397 GTKKLLEQNNINVLDNKDVGTIIYISMNKEYLGYIVIADVIKDESYTISHKLKNIGINRVVMLSGDDKKIVSDVCEKVKIDEYYSNL
-409 HFIIAG
+409 LPIDKVNILEKIKEESFTAFVG
-415 DGPLLKQMKT
+415 DGINDAPVIKLSDIGMAMGNLGSDVTIEAADVVLMHDNLESIVKAIKISKITKRIIKFNIMF
-425 LARKFKITDSISF
+425 AIVFKITILFLATFGITSIWM
-438 LGKCNNPSEI
+438 
-448 YSICDITVNCSL
+448 
-460 KEGLALTSHESL
+460 A
-472 SMGVPVVSSDVGGQS
+472 VVSDVGVTLLS
-487 ELIDDTV
+487 VLNT
-494 GAIVPLMQ
+494 L
-502 KEEDI
+502 
-507 HFTNYLDEEIDIYVS
+507 
-522 SINRI
+522 RI
-527 LNNLDKYKVSCRKKI
+527 MKKKI
-542 INGFTIDNMIKN
+542 D
-554 FEKEIDSVI
+554 
-563 KTPNQNIVKMA
+563 
-574 SNIDSQ
+574 
-580 NLLKDYINLYFMS
+580 
-593 CKEESS
+593 
-599 WSKLEYTKA
+599 
-608 VYGGISEEFK
+608 
-618 KKHRKLYMFKY
+618 
-629 STDKFFYKLKIGYQA
+629 
-644 SNLEASIIKFIKN
+644 
-657 FVRTLKELL
+657 
-666 NVIINF
+666 
-672 IKCLVGLIKGIVR
+672 

>member
-21 FTLSFFTTKNSI
+21 FTLSFFTTKNCI

-51 IDAFKNIFHGEIFDE
+51 IDAFKNIFHGEMFDE

-156 IIINGDSYLD
+156 IVINGDSYLD

-183 NVLSGTVNLDRAL
+183 NVLSGTVNLDRVL

-202 LFENSAASKIIDL
+202 LFANSAASKIIDL

-241 VLCAFLLFFI
+241 VLCAFLLFLI

-339 EDELLELT
+339 EEELLELT

-361 IVRKYGKDIDNSNI
+361 IVRRYGKDIDNSNI
-375 FNFAEIGGMGIKCY
+375 FHFAEIGGMGIKCY

-397 GTKKLLEQNNNL
+397 GTKKLLEQNNINVLDNKDVGTIIYISMNKEYLGYIVIADVIKDESYTISHKLKNIGINRVVMLSGDDKKIVSDVCEKVKIDEYYSNL
-409 HFIIAG
+409 LPIDKVNILEKIKEESFTAFVG
-415 DGPLLKQMKT
+415 DGINDAPVIKLSDIGMAMGNLGSDVTIEAADVVLMHDNLESIVKAIKISKITKRIIKFNIMF
-425 LARKFKITDSISF
+425 AIVFKITILFLATFGITSIWM
-438 LGKCNNPSEI
+438 
-448 YSICDITVNCSL
+448 
-460 KEGLALTSHESL
+460 A
-472 SMGVPVVSSDVGGQS
+472 VVSDVGVTLLS
-487 ELIDDTV
+487 
-494 GAIVPLMQ
+494 
-502 KEEDI
+502 
-507 HFTNYLDEEIDIYVS
+507 
-522 SINRI
+522 I
-527 LNNLDKYKVSCRKKI
+527 LNTLRIMKKKI
-542 INGFTIDNMIKN
+542 D
-554 FEKEIDSVI
+554 
-563 KTPNQNIVKMA
+563 
-574 SNIDSQ
+574 
-580 NLLKDYINLYFMS
+580 
-593 CKEESS
+593 
-599 WSKLEYTKA
+599 
-608 VYGGISEEFK
+608 
-618 KKHRKLYMFKY
+618 
-629 STDKFFYKLKIGYQA
+629 
-644 SNLEASIIKFIKN
+644 
-657 FVRTLKELL
+657 
-666 NVIINF
+666 
-672 IKCLVGLIKGIVR
+672 

>member
-73 TIGAFYIGEYPEAV
+73 TIGSFYIGEYPEAV

-129 IKKIDVNAAKIG
+129 IKKIDVNAAEIG

-183 NVLSGTVNLDRAL
+183 NVLSGTVNLDRVL

-202 LFENSAASKIIDL
+202 LFANSAASKIIDL

-241 VLCAFLLFFI
+241 VLCAFLLFLI

-339 EDELLELT
+339 EEELLELT

-361 IVRKYGKDIDNSNI
+361 IVRRYGKDIDNSNI
-375 FNFAEIGGMGIKCY
+375 FHFAEIGGMGIKCY

-397 GTKKLLEQNNNL
+397 GTKKLLEQNNINVLDNKDVGTIIYISMNKEYLGYIVIADVIKDESYTISHKLKNIGINRVVMLSGDDKKIVSDVCEKVKIDEYYSNL
-409 HFIIAG
+409 LPIDKVNILEKIKEESFAAFVG
-415 DGPLLKQMKT
+415 DGINDAPVIKLSDIGMAMGNLGSDVTIEAADVVLMHDNLESIVKAIKISKITKRIIKFNIMF
-425 LARKFKITDSISF
+425 AIVFKITILFLATFGITSIWM
-438 LGKCNNPSEI
+438 
-448 YSICDITVNCSL
+448 
-460 KEGLALTSHESL
+460 A
-472 SMGVPVVSSDVGGQS
+472 VVSDVGVTLLS
-487 ELIDDTV
+487 VLNT
-494 GAIVPLMQ
+494 L
-502 KEEDI
+502 
-507 HFTNYLDEEIDIYVS
+507 
-522 SINRI
+522 RI
-527 LNNLDKYKVSCRKKI
+527 MKKKI
-542 INGFTIDNMIKN
+542 D
-554 FEKEIDSVI
+554 
-563 KTPNQNIVKMA
+563 
-574 SNIDSQ
+574 
-580 NLLKDYINLYFMS
+580 
-593 CKEESS
+593 
-599 WSKLEYTKA
+599 
-608 VYGGISEEFK
+608 
-618 KKHRKLYMFKY
+618 
-629 STDKFFYKLKIGYQA
+629 
-644 SNLEASIIKFIKN
+644 
-657 FVRTLKELL
+657 
-666 NVIINF
+666 
-672 IKCLVGLIKGIVR
+672 